1 MKTYFGIH
9 LFEVC
14 HVAHFYEKKQKQK
27 TVTVGKKHIL
37 SNGMF
42 MNEIFYISRT
52 KDLRTKFCGFSHST
66 NLEI

>member
-14 HVAHFYEKKQKQK
+14 HVAHTYGGKNKQKLFLLA
-27 TVTVGKKHIL
+27 KKHIL

-42 MNEIFYISRT
+42 VNEIFYISRT
-52 KDLRTKFCGFSHST
+52 KD
-66 NLEI
+66 